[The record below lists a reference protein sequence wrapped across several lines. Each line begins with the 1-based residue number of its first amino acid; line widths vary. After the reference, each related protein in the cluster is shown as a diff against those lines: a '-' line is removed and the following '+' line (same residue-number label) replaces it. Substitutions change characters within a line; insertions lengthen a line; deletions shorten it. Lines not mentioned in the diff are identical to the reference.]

1 MSKIM
6 EFAAEIEG
14 ELQKIKDE
22 NSFLANELKRAR
34 EKNKRVVYLIY
45 DFLSQME
52 EVMNRE

>member
-14 ELQKIKDE
+14 ELQKIKNE

-34 EKNKRVVYLIY
+34 EKNKQVVYLIY